1 MSILN
6 SFLGG
11 GATALKKKAPAT
23 ISANAITFSMGSE
36 PSEYVLLALPS
47 TSMDITRTSKVAS
60 IINTD
65 EMASLFYFVR
75 PYGTQYSAGSHVA
88 NASYSSGTFTI
99 SLSNYAFDTG
109 VEYVLYYR

>member
-1 MSILN
+1 MSIFN

-11 GATALKKKAPAT
+11 GATALKKKTPAT

-47 TSMDITRTSKVAS
+47 VSMSITSAAKLGA
-60 IINTD
+60 IIYTNNREKTY
-65 EMASLFYFVR
+65 EFVK
-75 PYGTQYSAGSHVA
+75 PYGTQYTNVVNSTSGSF
-88 NASYSSGTFTI
+88 SSGTFTI
-99 SLSNYAFDTG
+99 SSPTISFDVD